1 MDKSDLLLLIVLLSS
16 VLLTAQASEPRCTNV
31 SDFDNCMGNT
41 EGFCP
46 NSIACGC
53 KDQKPF
59 CKCPYYRG
67 VWGEYWYLGEKCNQ
81 LWRTLDLILVA
92 VLPGVALVFLVC
104 VILQIVYYCKRDKG
118 ERKQKRQLEHK
129 AHHNPAYTPELTDNL
144 RDVSQQPFAEG
155 HLTTQSMQIPKVM
168 LKNKSFGQPQAPGRV
183 EVHSTLFHQPLRGP
197 VSGADHS
204 FSHQYPQH
212 NQFAYPGS
220 NIPYVDYE
228 EENPVPAMP
237 IRQFPKYDISAF
249 PRPDMFQSAT
259 QPMDNMERPV
269 RPYGLKHSG
278 NRYNY

>member
-1 MDKSDLLLLIVLLSS
+1 MHP
-16 VLLTAQASEPRCTNV
+16 QA
-31 SDFDNCMGNT
+31 
-41 EGFCP
+41 
-46 NSIACGC
+46 
-53 KDQKPF
+53 
-59 CKCPYYRG
+59 
-67 VWGEYWYLGEKCNQ
+67 
-81 LWRTLDLILVA
+81 
-92 VLPGVALVFLVC
+92 
-104 VILQIVYYCKRDKG
+104 